1 MDTSDT
7 LVQQEVVS
15 RQERVYWAGQGVCCP
30 WEKGGA
36 FGNGKVLLVWKRWGE
51 GRGVEVGGDLL
62 VQMEGWPRLSC
73 QKRKEKIAL
82 LSLVKEKLTVTLSIP
97 LA

>member
-1 MDTSDT
+1 MGRARGLLPMGKGRSIWKWKSAAC
-7 LVQQEVVS
+7 VEAVGR
-15 RQERVYWAGQGVCCP
+15 RQ
-30 WEKGGA
+30 
-36 FGNGKVLLVWKRWGE
+36 
-51 GRGVEVGGDLL
+51 GGDLL

-82 LSLVKEKLTVTLSIP
+82 LSLVKEKLTVNLSIP